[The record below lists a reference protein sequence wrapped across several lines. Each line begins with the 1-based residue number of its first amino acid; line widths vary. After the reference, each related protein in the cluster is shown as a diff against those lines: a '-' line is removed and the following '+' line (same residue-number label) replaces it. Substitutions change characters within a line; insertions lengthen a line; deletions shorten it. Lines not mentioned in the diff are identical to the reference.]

1 MNACVVIG
9 AGPAGCAA
17 AILLARL
24 GVRVTLVEKKPF
36 PRIKVCGEYISP
48 AGTDALERLLT
59 PDDLRAAGARRVGSM
74 ALELGDRTV
83 EWRTP
88 REAWCVSR
96 RTLDEVLRDRAHD
109 AGVDIRQPASVR
121 SVDYHDDHAALT
133 LATGDTL
140 TTDAVLHADGLARHD
155 PAGPTPMAKGI
166 VGFKCHYRPA
176 KPVIGVR
183 MRTAPGAYIGTVGVE
198 GGLATCALVAR
209 SSVVKHHAGDADA
222 LVRALWPAWDP
233 ALRESDWLS
242 CGVARSPYTEPGH
255 PRSVRLGNAA
265 AAVDP
270 VGGEGIGLALWS
282 AATFADAFDRTRDLA
297 RAKQALAT
305 AYRQRLRARRWSCRF
320 AAEALMHPGL
330 VRAAWPLLAR
340 RGEGTAALALW
351 YRASGKP
358 G

>member
-1 MNACVVIG
+1 MKSCVVIG

-17 AILLARL
+17 SILLARL
-24 GVRVTLVEKKPF
+24 GVAVTLVEKKPF
-36 PRIKVCGEYISP
+36 PRVKVCGEYISP
-48 AGTDALERLLT
+48 AGTEALERLLS

-74 ALELGDRTV
+74 ALELADRTL

-88 REAWCVSR
+88 KDAWCLSR
-96 RTLDEVLRDRAHD
+96 RTLDEILRDRALET
-109 AGVDIRQPASVR
+109 GVDIHQPAAVR
-121 SVDYHDDHAALT
+121 SVDYRDDAVTLT
-133 LATGDTL
+133 LVSGDTL
-140 TTDAVLHADGLARHD
+140 TADAVIHADGLARHD

-176 KPVIGVR
+176 APVAGVR
-183 MRTAPGAYIGTVGVE
+183 MRAARHAYIGTVAVE
-198 GGLATCALVAR
+198 SGLATCALVAR
-209 SSVVKHHAGDADA
+209 SSLVKHHAGDADA
-222 LVRALWPAWDP
+222 LVRALWPHWDP
-233 ALRESDWLS
+233 ARRESDWLS

-255 PRSVRLGNAA
+255 ARSVRLGNAA

-282 AATFADAFDRTRDLA
+282 AATFADAFEGTRDLA
-297 RAKQALAT
+297 RAKHTLAA
-305 AYRQRLRARRWSCRF
+305 AYRKRLRTRRWSCRF